1 MYDVV
6 ILISKGWF
14 YFKYEFLYE
23 WFGKVI
29 MGLKDI
35 DVVLNVRFEVGF
47 EKFIKLL
54 IYKVCKFDKVFGN

>member
-1 MYDVV
+1 
-6 ILISKGWF
+6 
-14 YFKYEFLYE
+14 
-23 WFGKVI
+23 

-54 IYKVCKFDKVFGN
+54 IYKVCKFDKGFGN